1 MGMYDDLRCKYPLP
15 LAGANDLAYQTK
27 DTPEQ
32 WLGMYEIREDG
43 TLWHETYETEDRSD
57 PNAEGLLALAG
68 SMTRVNKQWE
78 PCAMTG
84 EIRFYT
90 YTDDNDLD
98 GSWVE
103 FSAYTVNGKLHTLV
117 QIKPEPPNARIE
129 PGRSERT
136 EPPRQ

>member
-1 MGMYDDLRCKYPLP
+1 MGMFDYLRCKYPLP

-27 DTPEQ
+27 DTQEQ
-32 WLGMYEIREDG
+32 WLDMYEIREDG

-57 PNAEGLLALAG
+57 PNAEGLLALVG

-90 YTDDNDLD
+90 YTDDKDLD

-103 FSAYTVNGKLHTLV
+103 FSAYMVNGKLHTLV
-117 QIKPEPPNARIE
+117 QIKPEPHNAE
-129 PGRSERT
+129 LSGP
-136 EPPRQ
+136 